1 MASKQFLAC
10 VLTKCFTN
18 VHDHFR
24 EAVTQSRA
32 VNLHLCRWI
41 FVKNSDRTWKSVLFC
56 FVFFF
61 PTTRKWKLSVKKKTE
76 IELKYF
82 SMLFFRDMYIASFF
96 FSSQMWTQTP
106 VDHLQEKVW
115 TMLKVQDTSV
125 FMLFLMLGYF
135 RA

>member
-56 FVFFF
+56 FVFFS

-96 FSSQMWTQTP
+96 FFQSN
-106 VDHLQEKVW
+106 VDSNPCWSFARKSLNNAEGVGSFSIYAVPDAW
-115 TMLKVQDTSV
+115 I
-125 FMLFLMLGYF
+125 F
-135 RA
+135 

>member
-1 MASKQFLAC
+1 MFMIILERLLHKVELSAFISVDEYLLKI
-10 VLTKCFTN
+10 LTEHEN
-18 VHDHFR
+18 
-24 EAVTQSRA
+24 Q
-32 VNLHLCRWI
+32 
-41 FVKNSDRTWKSVLFC
+41 FC

-61 PTTRKWKLSVKKKTE
+61 PPTTRKWKLSVKKKTE

-115 TMLKVQDTSV
+115 TMLKV
-125 FMLFLMLGYF
+125 
-135 RA
+135 